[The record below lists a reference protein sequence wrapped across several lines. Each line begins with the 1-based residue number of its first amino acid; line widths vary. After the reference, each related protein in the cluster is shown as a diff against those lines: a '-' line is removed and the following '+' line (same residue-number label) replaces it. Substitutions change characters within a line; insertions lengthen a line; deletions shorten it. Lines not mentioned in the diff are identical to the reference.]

1 MPALPPLIKPPALT
15 SGATIGLV
23 ALSEWSPPEDVAA
36 GKAVLKDAGYQVVIG
51 DTNKILETPFAG
63 TPQERADEL
72 HAFFADP
79 AIDAIFCARG
89 GYSAFKVVE
98 LLDLELIAA
107 HSKIFIGFS
116 DITHLLHAITAKT
129 GLVTFHGPMLYTF
142 RKGQELRS
150 FEHVQGV
157 LSGAVV
163 ATELSQYPGV
173 KVLRPGTGSG
183 PLWGGNLSILMSLMG
198 TARQLQT
205 GGRLLF
211 IEDVHEPLHKL
222 ETMLQQLRASGLLSG
237 ITGLMVGEMTD
248 IPEEPL
254 PFGYGLREVILSA
267 CDGLDIP
274 IIMGPPIGHGDTILT
289 LPMGIPARL
298 EAGPDRASLQF
309 LDAPVT

>member
-1 MPALPPLIKPPALT
+1 MPALPPLIKPPALKQ
-15 SGATIGLV
+15 GAAIGV
-23 ALSEWSPPEDVAA
+23 IAPSKWSPPDDLAA
-36 GKAVLKDAGYQVVIG
+36 GKAVLEAAGYRVIIG
-51 DTNKILETPFAG
+51 ATNAPLDTPFAG
-63 TPQERADEL
+63 TPQQRAQDL
-72 HAFFADP
+72 HTFFTDP
-79 AIDAIFCARG
+79 TIDAIFCARG
-89 GYSAFKVVE
+89 GYSAFKVIE
-98 LLDLELIAA
+98 HLDFELIAA
-107 HSKIFIGFS
+107 NPKIFIGFS

-142 RKGQELRS
+142 RNGVELRS
-150 FEHVQGV
+150 FDHMTGV
-157 LSGAVV
+157 LSGAVL
-163 ATELSQYPGV
+163 ATELSRYPGSQ
-173 KVLRPGTGSG
+173 VLRNGTGSG
-183 PLWGGNLSILMSLMG
+183 PLWGGNLAILMSLMG
-198 TARQLQT
+198 TARELQT
-205 GGRLLF
+205 EGRLLF

-237 ITGLMVGEMTD
+237 IAGLIVGEMTD

-254 PFGYGLREVILSA
+254 PFGYGLREMILSA